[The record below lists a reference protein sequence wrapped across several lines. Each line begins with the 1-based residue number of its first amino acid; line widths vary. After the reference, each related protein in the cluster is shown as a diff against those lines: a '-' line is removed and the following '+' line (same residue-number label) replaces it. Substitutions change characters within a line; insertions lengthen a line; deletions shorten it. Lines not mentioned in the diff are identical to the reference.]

1 MHFLPSLPIFWL
13 VAKEG
18 SFSAAA
24 KKLDLTQPTVSFH
37 IDHLEKEFGCPLF
50 VRTAKGVT
58 LTVYG
63 KALLERTQSL
73 QTILDET
80 YIHIRQLV
88 AGDAGHITIGASTI
102 PAEYILPEIL
112 AGFLAHYPG
121 VRISLQTGDSSSVLR
136 KFQAGSLPLAIIG
149 FQPEP
154 EVHHDPL
161 WRDELILAAHPD
173 FPLPHLAD
181 GQLTVTDIVHYPLI
195 LREAASGTRQTLLSA
210 LSRCGVPGE
219 KLKIILETSGNE
231 SVKRAVMGQAGISF
245 ISRWA
250 VARELA
256 EGSLRRIPVRDIKI
270 ERIFYALWNPPLW
283 PTCLENLWQA
293 LCLTS
298 PFQCPPEAERSA
310 SSGT

>member
-13 VAKEG
+13 VAEEG

-63 KALLERTQSL
+63 KALLEKTHSL

-80 YIHIRQLV
+80 YSHIRQLV

-112 AGFLAHYPG
+112 AGFLAQYPD
-121 VRISLQTGDSSSVLR
+121 VRISLQTGDSSVILR

-149 FQPEP
+149 FQPE
-154 EVHHDPL
+154 VHHYPL
-161 WRDELILAAHPD
+161 WRDDLVLVAHPD
-173 FPLPHLAD
+173 FPLPHLID

-195 LREAASGTRQTLLSA
+195 LREAASGTRQTLLSV
-210 LSRCGVPGE
+210 LSRGGVSWE
-219 KLKIILETSGNE
+219 NLKIIMETSGNE

-250 VARELA
+250 VVRELA
-256 EGSLRRIPVRDIKI
+256 EGSLRNIPVRNIKI
-270 ERIFYALWNPPLW
+270 DRTFYALWNPPLW

-298 PFQCPPEAERSA
+298 PFQCSPEAERSA